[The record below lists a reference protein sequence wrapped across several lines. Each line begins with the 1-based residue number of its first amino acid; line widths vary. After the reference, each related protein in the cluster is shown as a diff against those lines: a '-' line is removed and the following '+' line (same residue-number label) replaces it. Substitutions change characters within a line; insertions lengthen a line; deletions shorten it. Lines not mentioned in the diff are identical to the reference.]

1 MLEKTF
7 AVVDLETTGNKINK
21 DKIIQLSITFVRN
34 LKIVDQYNTF
44 LSDSKNISP
53 FIRELTNISPS
64 MLEKAPLFQ
73 DVATEINDKL
83 KDAIFVAHNVEFDLN
98 FLKAAFKSIGI
109 NYQPSYKLDTV
120 ELSRIFLPQVA
131 GYQLNI
137 VADYLNI
144 ELSQAHRADED
155 ALATAKIL
163 IYIIEK
169 MLKLHSQTLI
179 HIYHLSKNMPT
190 NLTDL
195 LFNIL
200 SQKDET
206 NDHQIIS
213 YNQFYIKDS
222 KVDHKNMPPISVDE
236 LYQAYLKA
244 ANHEYRSDQH
254 KLANL
259 IYDSLVAGRFHAIEA
274 YTGLGKSD
282 AFLIAALSYYSIYKR
297 QVIVSTS
304 RKILQNQLIE
314 SSLTLLRSVALGA
327 MPFVLLKGRKN
338 YIDLEAFTSL
348 LDLDDDN
355 PEICFLKMRILVWL
369 LETESGDLSE
379 LNLRGPE
386 KSYYETMLIQVGQH
400 KSHYYFKRALNNAKV
415 VPVIVT
421 NHYFL
426 NDCLNNLEDIQAL
439 IIDEAHHLKSAL
451 DLKERRLFTYPNLK
465 FFIGQVGHVSQDR
478 LLASYIKRNP
488 SPTNYLLEDIV
499 LKLHGEI
506 DHLFKYLT
514 KKDIKK
520 ATDALDNMLKFTNLF
535 LSTIRGTNDYQAL
548 YNQVAYF
555 QSSIKELRHSLEF
568 DNCTIKSHKNTHKT
582 EVIIRTDELDSLSE
596 ALVTIPCQIL
606 LSGTLEVNGSF
617 KHLSYWF
624 GDSDFDT
631 TIMNKK
637 EIFDDI
643 RLFIPNDI
651 TSYDIDDK
659 SYVIDV
665 LDYLLLYLTETN
677 SKLIVIFSNFELLEK
692 VYSYT
697 EDIGLFEQI
706 PVLKQ
711 SRGSNTEKLLNQY
724 NQLNQCLLLGTYTF
738 TEGVNLV
745 SEKDKVLMLT
755 KLPFPLPSG
764 DSFRNFYKEDLPEAV
779 IHFRQIAGRLK
790 RSQDDKGILILFD
803 NRILNKPYKNAFL
816 KYFPEK
822 NIIKADRASFKA
834 LLFDL

>member
-1 MLEKTF
+1 MLDKTF
-7 AVVDLETTGNKINK
+7 AVVDLETTGNKINQ
-21 DKIIQLSITFVRN
+21 DRIIQLSITFVRN

-64 MLEKAPLFQ
+64 MLDTAPKFQ
-73 DVATEINDKL
+73 DVAEEVFEKL
-83 KDAIFVAHNVEFDLN
+83 KGAVFVAHNVDFDLN
-98 FLKAAFKSIGI
+98 FLTAAFKSLGI
-109 NYQPSYKLDTV
+109 SYKPSYKLDTV
-120 ELSRIFLPQVA
+120 ELARIFLPQVA
-131 GYQLNI
+131 GYQLHI

-163 IYIIEK
+163 IYIIDK
-169 MLKLHSQTLI
+169 IKKIHSKTLI
-179 HIYHLSKNMPT
+179 QIYHLSKSMHT

-200 SQKDET
+200 SQKQDQ
-206 NDHQIIS
+206 DDKDIIPFK
-213 YNQFYIKDS
+213 QFYIKDAEINQ
-222 KVDHKNMPPISVDE
+222 KTIPAITVDD
-236 LYQAYLKA
+236 LYEAYLKRA
-244 ANHEYRSDQH
+244 GHEYRSDQH
-254 KLANL
+254 KLAHL
-259 IYDSLVAGRFHAIEA
+259 IYDSLVAGKFHAIEA

-297 QVIVSTS
+297 QVVVSTS

-314 SSLTLLRSVALGA
+314 SSLTLLRSVAAGV

-338 YIDLEAFTSL
+338 YLDLEAFSKL
-348 LDLDDDN
+348 LELEDDN
-355 PEICFLKMRILVWL
+355 PEICFLKMRVLVWL
-369 LETESGDLSE
+369 LETASGDLSE

-386 KSYYETMLIQVGQH
+386 KSYYETMLIQTGQH
-400 KSHYYFKRALNNAKV
+400 KHHYYFKRALQQAKE

-439 IIDEAHHLKSAL
+439 IIDEAHQLKSAL
-451 DLKERRLFTYPNLK
+451 DLKERQLYTYPNLK
-465 FFIGQVGHVSQDR
+465 FFIGQIGQINQNR
-478 LLASYIKRNP
+478 LLATYVKANP
-488 SPTNYLLEDIV
+488 APTHYLLDDV
-499 LKLHGEI
+499 VVKLHDEI
-506 DHLFKYLT
+506 DQLFTYLT
-514 KKDIKK
+514 KKKINH
-520 ATDALDNMLKFTNLF
+520 AIACLDNMLKFTNLF
-535 LSTIRGTNDYQAL
+535 LSTIRGTNEYQGL
-548 YNQVAYF
+548 YNQMAYF
-555 QSSIKELRHSLEF
+555 QSSIKDLHHSLKF
-568 DNCTIKSHKNTHKT
+568 DTATIKSHKNSHKT
-582 EVIIRTDELDSLSE
+582 EAIVRTDELDSLSD
-596 ALVTIPCQIL
+596 ALRTIPCQIL

-624 GDSDFDT
+624 GEEEFDT
-631 TIMNKK
+631 TIMNKE

-651 TSYDIDDK
+651 TAYDVDDRAYIIDL
-659 SYVIDV
+659 
-665 LDYLLLYLTETN
+665 LDYILLYLTESN
-677 SKLIVIFSNFELLEK
+677 SKLIVIFSNFELLDK

-745 SEKDKVLMLT
+745 SERDKVLMLT
-755 KLPFPLPSG
+755 KLPFPMPTG
-764 DSFRNFYKEDLPEAV
+764 DSFRDFYKKDLPEAV
-779 IHFRQIAGRLK
+779 IHFRQIVGRLK
-790 RSQDDKGILILFD
+790 RSKEDKGILLLLD
-803 NRILNKPYKNAFL
+803 NRILNKPYRQSFL

-822 NIIKADRASFKA
+822 NIINADRASLKDI
-834 LLFDL
+834 LFDL